1 MSKILF
7 NPDNGAPIRDFVYL
21 GVSYFTEGDDFMPG
35 TLNKFEDD
43 KTGQAFL
50 NTFEFLVE
58 MSPDAAKKLLSEQK
72 LKCDK
77 CEFET
82 RVKAQLTKHEESHK
96 KEKELDDLGI
106 PVIAKKESARAKLG
120 ENTNAIGQ
128 KDIEDSEN
136 SKLND
141 GFPGLEEGDG
151 LTQDRGVQ
159 KRREA
164 IMS

>member
-7 NPDNGAPIRDFVYL
+7 NPDNGAPISNFVFQ

-43 KTGQAFL
+43 KVGERFL
-50 NTFEFLVE
+50 DTFAFLVE
-58 MSPDAAKKLLSEQK
+58 MTPEAAKKLLSEQK

-82 RVKAQLTKHEESHK
+82 RVKTQLAKHEESHK
-96 KEKELDDLGI
+96 KDKELDDLGI
-106 PVIAKKESARAKLG
+106 PVVVKQASQRARLAG
-120 ENTNAIGQ
+120 NTNTSGQ

-136 SKLND
+136 SRLND
-141 GFPGLEEGDG
+141 GFPGLEEGEG
-151 LTQDRGVQ
+151 LTQDRGIQ